1 MGKTTV
7 TLTLLASL
15 RRSDRLVQSFKVG
28 PDYIDPMFHQHVT
41 GLPCRNL
48 DPVLTSEAYV
58 QQCFARHSQLSE
70 YALVEGVMGLFDGI
84 GHGAWDTCT
93 ERRRSMGHGQE
104 KQKSTNFASTAH
116 IARLL
121 DLAVVLVIDCSRL
134 SGSVAAIAHG
144 YRSFDPRIKIAGV
157 VLNRVGSDRHLSLL
171 KDSLEPL
178 QLPILGVLRRQ
189 DNITIPDRH
198 LGLVP
203 TAELPELNAL
213 INRLADLGDTC
224 FDWQRLLPLLKSEPL
239 PSTDAI
245 NRVSPYSPSPSFPV
259 RIAVARDRAF
269 NFYYQDNLDLLQQ
282 LGAELVFW
290 SPLEDAAIPKDVQ
303 GMYFG
308 GGFPEVFAQQLAE
321 NTSVRDG
328 VKTAILQGMPAIA
341 ECGGLMYLCEQIIDF
356 EGKSWSMTG
365 VLPTSAV
372 MGGRLT
378 LGYRRAVALQD
389 NLLVKANTTVYG
401 HEFHRS
407 HLTLPPTQPLFETS
421 RYDCD
426 ENMGCEGWGLPAN
439 IHASYI
445 HLHWGESEEIPQ
457 QFLKECLKVAPS

>member
-1 MGKTTV
+1 
-7 TLTLLASL
+7 
-15 RRSDRLVQSFKVG
+15 
-28 PDYIDPMFHQHVT
+28 
-41 GLPCRNL
+41 
-48 DPVLTSEAYV
+48 
-58 QQCFARHSQLSE
+58 
-70 YALVEGVMGLFDGI
+70 
-84 GHGAWDTCT
+84 
-93 ERRRSMGHGQE
+93 
-104 KQKSTNFASTAH
+104 
-116 IARLL
+116 
-121 DLAVVLVIDCSRL
+121 VVLVIDCSRL

-144 YRSFDPRIKIAGV
+144 YCSFDPRIKIAGV

-203 TAELPELNAL
+203 TAELPQLNAL
-213 INRLADLGDTC
+213 IDRLADLGDTC

-239 PSTDAI
+239 PH
-245 NRVSPYSPSPSFPV
+245 SPTLRSAKATSSSSPV

-282 LGAELVFW
+282 LGAQLVFW
-290 SPLEDAAIPKDVQ
+290 SPLEDAGIPKDVQ

-321 NTSVRDG
+321 NNSVRDA
-328 VKTAILQGMPAIA
+328 VKTAILNGMPTIA
-341 ECGGLMYLCEQIIDF
+341 ECGGLMYLSEQIIDF
-356 EGKSWSMTG
+356 ESKSWSMVG

-407 HLTLPPTQPLFETS
+407 HLTLTPTQPLFETS
-421 RYDCD
+421 RYDCE
-426 ENMGCEGWGLPAN
+426 ENMGCEGWGFPAN
-439 IHASYI
+439 VHASYV
-445 HLHWGESEEIPQ
+445 HLHWGESGEIPQ
-457 QFLKECLKVAPS
+457 QFLKKCLKVAYSTTSI